1 MSSSRPRVEV
11 FSLRAQKY
19 DLWYEKHR
27 YTYLSELKL
36 FSSLSSFPSPSVE
49 IGVGTGR
56 FAHPLKINFGLD
68 PSLPMLI
75 LARERGVKTVVGM
88 GESLPFLSASMASVL
103 LAITLCFLEEPI
115 RALREISRVLYPGG
129 ELVMGFVE
137 RDSPWG
143 KYYMGKDSP
152 FYKVARFF
160 SYGEVKGMLG
170 EIGFIIEK
178 TAQIL
183 LYPPG
188 QVERLEVPLP
198 GHDKGGFVGILARK
212 PY

>member
-11 FSLRAQKY
+11 FSLRARQY
-19 DLWYEKHR
+19 DSWYEKHR

-36 FSSLSSFPSPSVE
+36 FSSLSSFPSPSLE

-56 FAHPLKINFGLD
+56 FAQPLKIDFGLD

-75 LARERGVKTVVGM
+75 LARERGIKAVVGV
-88 GESLPFLSASMASVL
+88 GESLPFLSASTASAL
-103 LAITLCFLEEPI
+103 LAVTLCFLEEPI
-115 RALREISRVLYPGG
+115 RALGEIFRVLYPGG

-137 RDSPWG
+137 RSSPWG
-143 KYYMGKDSP
+143 QYYMSKDSP
-152 FYKVARFF
+152 FYRVARFF
-160 SYGEVKGMLG
+160 SFWEVEEMLLKT
-170 EIGFIIEK
+170 GFTIEK

-188 QVERLEVPLP
+188 QEERLEVPQP